1 MAMTIRVDVGSA
13 EQSVYKGTAEM
24 VVVPGEMGEIGVL
37 PRHAPLLTRLRAGEV
52 RIRNGEHVEYLFVS
66 GGIVEIQPHVVT
78 ILSDTAERA
87 SDLDEAKAME
97 AKQRAEERMAGQLSD
112 IDYARAQADLVEQI
126 ARLRTI
132 HRLRE
137 QGLLPN
143 RH

>member
-1 MAMTIRVDVGSA
+1 MAMTIRVEVVSA
-13 EQSVYKGTAEM
+13 EHSVYEGTAEM

-37 PRHAPLLTRLRAGEV
+37 PRHAPLLTRLRPGEV
-52 RIRNGEHVEYLFVS
+52 RIRNGENVEHLFVS

-87 SDLDEAKAME
+87 SDLDEARALE

-112 IDYARAQADLVEQI
+112 IDYARAQADLAEQI

>member
-1 MAMTIRVDVGSA
+1 MAMTIRVDVVSA
-13 EQSVYKGTAEM
+13 EQSIYEGTAEM

-87 SDLDEAKAME
+87 SDLDEAKALE

-112 IDYARAQADLVEQI
+112 IDYARAQADIAEQI

-137 QGLLPN
+137 KGLLPN

>member
-1 MAMTIRVDVGSA
+1 MAMTIRVDVVSA
-13 EQSVYKGTAEM
+13 EHSVYEGTAEM

-52 RIRNGEHVEYLFVS
+52 RIRNGDHVEYLFVS

-87 SDLDEAKAME
+87 SDLDEAKALQ

-112 IDYARAQADLVEQI
+112 IDHARAQADLAEQI